1 MAERQLWE
9 LDVAGSNPVA
19 PTISINYLRR
29 KRVVG
34 HKKDT
39 TFERKGLQNAG
50 RKGRMPSF
58 PVNLPKGS
66 KVVTIYEPTQAK
78 PSYRVVFKINQKR
91 HARYFKTYE
100 EARKFADLK
109 ITQIAAGNNL
119 GAGFSTAES
128 QQFDLLRQSAKLR
141 GVPPEKAIQD
151 WIAAVDLLPS
161 PDFLVE
167 AARSFSAKQV
177 VRKEISLREA
187 VKDYLTYK
195 KPFLRE
201 RTFSQEK
208 LKLRRICEA
217 FECNISQLSR
227 AALREW
233 VDTLRNPTTKRK
245 VGPKT
250 RNHYRGSLRTF
261 LEWCVRNDYL
271 ESESNIFPILKSEKD
286 LNNTSIAIYSP
297 EDFQRLLDQSSG
309 DLRVCVA
316 LSGLTGIRAAELQ
329 RLEWSD
335 VTEEHLEVARDKAK
349 TRSRRLIDITPTL
362 RRMLPHPIPNEGL
375 IWPWSPTEFGKQMR
389 SLFLR
394 AGVAKKDNAFRHS
407 FISYRLALTS
417 DENTTSREAGNS
429 PEMIYKNYRE
439 VVSQKEAKKWFGVL

>member
-39 TFERKGLQNAG
+39 TFERKRLQNAG

-58 PVNLPKGS
+58 PVKLTKGL

-78 PSYRVVFKINQKR
+78 PSYRVVFKTNQKR
-91 HARYFKTYE
+91 HTRYFKTYE
-100 EARKFADLK
+100 EARKFAGLK

-128 QQFDLLRQSAKLR
+128 QQFNLLRQSAKLR
-141 GVPPEKAIQD
+141 GVPLEKAIQD

-201 RTFSQEK
+201 RTFS
-208 LKLRRICEA
+208 
-217 FECNISQLSR
+217 
-227 AALREW
+227 
-233 VDTLRNPTTKRK
+233 
-245 VGPKT
+245 
-250 RNHYRGSLRTF
+250 
-261 LEWCVRNDYL
+261 
-271 ESESNIFPILKSEKD
+271 
-286 LNNTSIAIYSP
+286 
-297 EDFQRLLDQSSG
+297 
-309 DLRVCVA
+309 
-316 LSGLTGIRAAELQ
+316 
-329 RLEWSD
+329 
-335 VTEEHLEVARDKAK
+335 
-349 TRSRRLIDITPTL
+349 
-362 RRMLPHPIPNEGL
+362 
-375 IWPWSPTEFGKQMR
+375 
-389 SLFLR
+389 
-394 AGVAKKDNAFRHS
+394 
-407 FISYRLALTS
+407 
-417 DENTTSREAGNS
+417 
-429 PEMIYKNYRE
+429 
-439 VVSQKEAKKWFGVL
+439 